1 MAPFTLAYFFCSHN
15 FRFFYFILDY
25 SQPHSSPYAAAIAA
39 CLSAALFETLKNL
52 FSFVMSNFT
61 SYEIIYG
68 AFAAVPI
75 FLLWVFLSW
84 NIVLLGVEV
93 SFALTAFH
101 SGKEQKDI
109 RF

>member
-1 MAPFTLAYFFCSHN
+1 YWTIPNRTV
-15 FRFFYFILDY
+15 
-25 SQPHSSPYAAAIAA
+25 PVYAAGIAA
-39 CLSAALFETLKNL
+39 CLSAVLFEILKNF

-75 FLLWVFLSW
+75 FLLWIFLSW
-84 NIVLLGVEV
+84 NIILLGVEV

-101 SGKEQKDI
+101 SGKEQKRHPVLMLLDI
-109 RF
+109 LELFYKKQKLGES

>member
-1 MAPFTLAYFFCSHN
+1 
-15 FRFFYFILDY
+15 
-25 SQPHSSPYAAAIAA
+25 
-39 CLSAALFETLKNL
+39 
-52 FSFVMSNFT
+52 MSNFT

>member
-1 MAPFTLAYFFCSHN
+1 
-15 FRFFYFILDY
+15 
-25 SQPHSSPYAAAIAA
+25 
-39 CLSAALFETLKNL
+39 
-52 FSFVMSNFT
+52 MSNFT

-101 SGKEQKDI
+101 SGKEQKKTSGFNATRHLGI
-109 RF
+109 VL

>member
-1 MAPFTLAYFFCSHN
+1 RRERRLPSLLA
-15 FRFFYFILDY
+15 
-25 SQPHSSPYAAAIAA
+25 
-39 CLSAALFETLKNL
+39 
-52 FSFVMSNFT
+52 NFT

-101 SGKEQKDI
+101 SGKEQK
-109 RF
+109 RHPVLMLTWFSGHPESVT